1 MIKYTRTSEAA
12 ALLGSKEF
20 TRFWMSFVAVHSH
33 AVIIKTLLYRIMRI
47 FARAPK
53 TAALWGSKEFTW
65 LWMSS
70 SAVYDAAIDI
80 TAVLCR
86 MEMFT
91 SSPPIADPK
100 LFIAADFD
108 ILRRHR
114 GYRGGGRQNVR
125 IRNQTGLLSLK
136 EE

>member
-1 MIKYTRTSEAA
+1 MIKYTGAAKAA
-12 ALLGSKEF
+12 ALLSSKESTRFRMSFTAVHSVAIFSLANFNWNMRKFAGVAKTAALLTAKEF
-20 TRFWMSFVAVHSH
+20 TR
-33 AVIIKTLLYRIMRI
+33 
-47 FARAPK
+47 
-53 TAALWGSKEFTW
+53 

-70 SAVYDAAIDI
+70 SAVHYSTVNI
-80 TAVLCR
+80 TAVFCR
-86 MEMFT
+86 MEKIT

-114 GYRGGGRQNVR
+114 GYRGGGRQIVR